1 MQVNAL
7 KTEGLIH
14 NYEVTVPA
22 ADIQRQI
29 EKRLKNML
37 PTVQMPGFRPGKV
50 PFAVVEK
57 RFGASVLG
65 EVVEETV
72 NTAAMKAVSEKGLRP
87 ATEPRIE
94 FVGMPSEVPANKDLS
109 FKMQVEIIP
118 AIEPMDFATLSFEK
132 MVVEASEADV
142 NEALERIAKGNRK
155 QEDAPE
161 GYAAQKGDVTTI
173 DFDGSVGGVKR
184 DGMKGENH
192 PLELGSGRFI
202 PGFEEQLVGA
212 KAGDKRS
219 VKVTFPKDYYVA
231 DLAGQDAVFEVDVK
245 AVSKLTAPAVDDALA
260 KDAGFDDIAALK
272 KHLAEQI
279 SQNFGQVSRAVIKR
293 KLMDALAD
301 GHSFDVPP
309 SLAARE
315 FETLWAQ
322 VSQAKE
328 SGQLDEEDKN
338 KSDEQLKK
346 DYQNIADRRVRLG
359 LLLSEVARKNKVE
372 ISREEVRK
380 AIIQEAMRYPGQ
392 EKKVVDFYTKDA
404 SAREQ
409 LTAPMLEE
417 KVVDLI
423 LSKAKMTDK
432 KVTRDELQK
441 AAEAQ

>member
-7 KTEGLIH
+7 KTDGLVH

-29 EKRLKNML
+29 ETRLKGML
-37 PTVQMPGFRPGKV
+37 ATVQMPGFRPGKV

-57 RFGASVLG
+57 RYGASVLG

-87 ATEPRIE
+87 ATEPKVE
-94 FVGMPSEVPANKDLS
+94 FVGMPSEVPATKDLV
-109 FKMQVEIIP
+109 FKMEVEIIP
-118 AIEPMDFATLSFEK
+118 AIEPMDFSKLSFEK
-132 MVVEASEADV
+132 MVVEASEGDIG
-142 NEALERIAKGNRK
+142 EALERIAKGNRK
-155 QEDAPE
+155 QEPAPE
-161 GYAAQKGDVTTI
+161 GYAAKLGDMATI
-173 DFDGSVGGVKR
+173 NFDGSVNGVKR
-184 DGMKGENH
+184 DGMKGDDF

-212 KAGDKRS
+212 KAGEKRD
-219 VKVTFPKDYYVA
+219 VKVTFPTDYHA
-231 DLAGQDAVFEVDVK
+231 KDLAGAAAIFEVEVIDV
-245 AVSKLTAPAVDDALA
+245 SQLQAPTVDDELA
-260 KDAGFDDIAALK
+260 KAAGFENLDALK

-279 SQNFGQVSRAVIKR
+279 SQNFSQVSRAIIKR

-301 GHSFDVPP
+301 SHKFDVPP
-309 SLAARE
+309 TLVARE
-315 FETLWAQ
+315 FEQLWAQ
-322 VSQAKE
+322 VSQAKQV
-328 SGQLDEEDKN
+328 GQLDEDDKN
-338 KSDEQLKK
+338 KTDEQLKT
-346 DYQNIADRRVRLG
+346 DYQNIANRRVRLG
-359 LLLSEVARKNKVE
+359 LLLSEVARKNKIE
-372 ISREEVRK
+372 INREDVRK

-392 EKKVVDFYTKDA
+392 EKKVVDYYTKDA

-423 LSKAKMTDK
+423 LSKAKTTDK

-441 AAEAQ
+441 AAE